1 MLGLLRKY
9 RYQFEFSSILFRNTV
24 KWELITFSVIALTT
38 FFTHLIKYF
47 FSTADIRSQIERIRY
62 EANEFKYNNGNFL
75 LSDVFE

>member
-75 LSDVFE
+75 SSDVF